1 MLFTTAK
8 EKFIQYLETKDYS
21 DATINGY
28 GKELRYFNNWL
39 EKEFNGP
46 VYLDEI
52 NTQILEDYLLYRK
65 KKGDSTASR
74 SRIAYIFKSFY
85 KFAARKDLGKNIALD
100 LEAVKV
106 RRKERQYLTA
116 QEIDKVLAEISKPLI
131 KIVTLFLYHTGCRI
145 SDALKLKIS
154 SGLDFENDVIHFLS
168 SKGNKDYDVPLSS
181 KLRQALLDY
190 LENVR
195 PEVGTDYVF
204 ATERSGSLSRVYYN
218 RELKQA
224 VKEAGISK
232 EITAHCIRHSTAVRL
247 CREQSVDL
255 ATVRDLLN
263 HESLIRIPTAAGNH
277 WMSTCEGR
285 GFATMVRTMF
295 QMSLKKR
302 VLFPRMLPQKKLL
315 SFPYSTVRR
324 ILEQLPNRQGLVTI
338 VS

>member
-1 MLFTTAK
+1 MIIYYYLEGGYLTMLFTTAK
-8 EKFIQYLETKDYS
+8 EKFIQYLTTKDYS
-21 DATINGY
+21 EATITGY
-28 GKELRYFNNWL
+28 SKELRYFNNWL
-39 EKEFNGP
+39 ENEFNGP

-52 NTQILEDYLLYRK
+52 TTQILEDYLLYRK

-263 HESLIRIPTAAGNH
+263 HESLKTTSIYLH
-277 WMSTCEGR
+277 SDLD
-285 GFATMVRTMF
+285 
-295 QMSLKKR
+295 QM
-302 VLFPRMLPQKKLL
+302 QNA
-315 SFPYSTVRR
+315 
-324 ILEQLPNRQGLVTI
+324 LEAI
-338 VS
+338 